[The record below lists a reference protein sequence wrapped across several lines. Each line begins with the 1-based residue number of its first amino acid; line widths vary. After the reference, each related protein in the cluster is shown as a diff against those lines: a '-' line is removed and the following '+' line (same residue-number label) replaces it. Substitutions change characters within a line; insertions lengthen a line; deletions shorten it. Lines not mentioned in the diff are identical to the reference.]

1 MPQVRLA
8 CYLRS
13 ALYVVYAFLLGVLLA
28 GLLEVLAAM
37 LPNAAL
43 TMVSLWA
50 TLLLSSWYVFRR
62 RRIVPKYQ
70 WRLALKQLVA
80 DWRIVVALALL
91 NGLLL
96 LCLAGIDRQAL
107 LPRRNF
113 LADYLFGK
121 VPAAF
126 VEEVFFRAAVH
137 GIFASA
143 VPASLAVILTS
154 VAFSMA
160 HIGTLRWGSAILCR
174 LSMVVLAYVFI
185 CSCVITDRYRRNGNL
200 AYVTLLHCWQP
211 LERRLLCD
219 LLMMFGV

>member
-1 MPQVRLA
+1 VRLA
-8 CYLRS
+8 CHARS
-13 ALYVVYAFLLGVLLA
+13 ALYVVYAFLLGVFLA

-37 LPNAAL
+37 LRSAVL
-43 TMVSLWA
+43 TMLLLWA
-50 TLLLSSWYVFRR
+50 MLLASSWYIFKRKGITPR
-62 RRIVPKYQ
+62 YD

-80 DWRIVVALALL
+80 DWRTVVALALL
-91 NGLLL
+91 D
-96 LCLAGIDRQAL
+96 LAMVVCIARVDRQAL
-107 LPRRNF
+107 LPRGDF
-113 LADYLFGK
+113 LANYLLSK

-126 VEEVFFRAAVH
+126 VEEIFFRAAVH
-137 GIFASA
+137 GIFAGA

-174 LSMVVLAYVFI
+174 LSMVALAYVFI